1 MALFGFRE
9 KYTQSVGHHRGERL
23 WNKMWL
29 VSVGWVIS
37 YANEWEDHS
46 NNWGMPWNSLDAS
59 VCVI

>member
-9 KYTQSVGHHRGERL
+9 KYTQSVGHYRGERL

-46 NNWGMPWNSLDAS
+46 NNWGTTRSS
-59 VCVI
+59 VS